1 MLLAATA
8 LVALTGPAGA
18 QAPGTTTPI
27 EHLIV
32 VVGENLSFDN
42 LFATYEPRSG
52 SILHNLLSEGIVNR
66 DGSPGPDFAKTAQR
80 LAEVRDRYEV
90 TPRIVGTYGMLPQ
103 PGTTHAIGLPRNAA
117 DQRFTEWPVPDHQA
131 HRL

>member
-52 SILHNLLSEGIVNR
+52 SILHNLLSEGIINR
-66 DGSPGPDFAKTAQR
+66 DGSPGRISPRQR
-80 LAEVRDRYEV
+80 SA
-90 TPRIVGTYGMLPQ
+90 LPKY
-103 PGTTHAIGLPRNAA
+103 AIDMR
-117 DQRFTEWPVPDHQA
+117 
-131 HRL
+131 